1 MTVPARPQSI
11 VVEPRSS
18 SAGMTRRSSPNPP
31 VPGIRSNPVPSER
44 RPSIMSSLSRDQS
57 GARRVDGP
65 SARAASTSSRLV
77 SDFEPGRASTDWS
90 GLVATGARHPSSV
103 SVCLASP
110 YGSNSGAEY
119 LEICIGYQQ

>member
-18 SAGMTRRSSPNPP
+18 SAGMTRRSSPKPP
-31 VPGIRSNPVPSER
+31 VPGIRSNRVPSAR
-44 RPSIMSSLSRDQS
+44 SPSTISSLSRDQS
-57 GARRVDGP
+57 GACSVDGP

-77 SDFEPGRASTDWS
+77 SDFEPGSATTDSS
-90 GLVATGARHPSSV
+90 GDVATGARHPSSG

-110 YGSNSGAEY
+110 
-119 LEICIGYQQ
+119 